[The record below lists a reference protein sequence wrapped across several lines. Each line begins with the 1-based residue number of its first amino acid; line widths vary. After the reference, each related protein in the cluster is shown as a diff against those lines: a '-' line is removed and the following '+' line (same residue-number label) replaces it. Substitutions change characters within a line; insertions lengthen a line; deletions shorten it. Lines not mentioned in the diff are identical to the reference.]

1 MKWYVNPKCTHAFI
15 LHMFPIIKCLPKVLI
30 LHPLGLL
37 MNFQINIWNSLY
49 FKPISNLTMVC
60 YHQNL
65 IRRTLGLT
73 QSKQKHQIIEP
84 SKQLQNKHLQICLW
98 NLKKKKKYHF
108 KVDENP
114 FQNKFKLIE
123 ALCKKTPFFLIKVGS
138 AKNMDGMHSSSMKSS
153 IKGPILII
161 VLIPCEICKNKEKKR
176 KKKLRFH

>member
-98 NLKKKKKYHF
+98 NLKKKKI
-108 KVDENP
+108 P
-114 FQNKFKLIE
+114 FQSWWKSFSKQIQIDRSSLQKNPI
-123 ALCKKTPFFLIKVGS
+123 FFNQS
-138 AKNMDGMHSSSMKSS
+138 W
-153 IKGPILII
+153 
-161 VLIPCEICKNKEKKR
+161 ICKEHGWNA
-176 KKKLRFH
+176 